1 MNFIIDIPWYV
12 RNWFIK
18 NCVIRTQI
26 KKIYYYILFLNKF
39 TNDSLFCWY
48 KVQFKYAHKFVF
60 KSNYKVINNVLII
73 QLLILKKIFKKFNY
87 LTKQSIW
94 QKIQNI
100 SFPIKIFLL
109 IPLFFDKLENR
120 I

>member
-87 LTKQSIW
+87 LTINLTKNTEYFFSNKDISPNSIIFW
-94 QKIQNI
+94 QIRK
-100 SFPIKIFLL
+100 
-109 IPLFFDKLENR
+109 
-120 I
+120 